1 METQNRKPPKTS
13 IASYH
18 VTNLTGSLSPR
29 HSSLK
34 LAGQLAPVSVHVG
47 RLRPLLAREER
58 HVVLG
63 ADDVCLGQLD
73 SPTQAV
79 VPGVIGGGAQ
89 DAVHQLLIVLH
100 DWVSRV
106 LTGAGA
112 ARVVRPVDEPV
123 DNLVLGPD
131 GELGQTRVVEELAAA
146 GHVAPCDLVPVAL
159 PAHPAHVSALPA
171 GLAPELVHAH
181 LVRVDPDTGGVVVG
195 GALAPA
201 SPHLQIVIESS

>member
-1 METQNRKPPKTS
+1 MSFLVSE
-13 IASYH
+13 
-18 VTNLTGSLSPR
+18 LDSPR
-29 HSSLK
+29 H
-34 LAGQLAPVSVHVG
+34 
-47 RLRPLLAREER
+47 
-58 HVVLG
+58 
-63 ADDVCLGQLD
+63 
-73 SPTQAV
+73 TV
-79 VPGVIGGGAQ
+79 VPGVIGGGAP

-131 GELGQTRVVEELAAA
+131 GELGQSLVVEELAAA
-146 GHVAPCDLVPVAL
+146 GHVALCDLVPVAL
-159 PAHPAHVSALPA
+159 PAHIT
-171 GLAPELVHAH
+171 GLAPELVHAC

-201 SPHLQIVIESS
+201 SPHLQIVMESS